1 VEGYVVYVLSLA
13 TIFVVLAASLN
24 LLMGYTNLLSLA
36 HAAFFGVGAYASG
49 IAISILGLSFW
60 LAGPAAMVMTS
71 LLAAGLAVP
80 LLRLR
85 DDYFIMATLGIQ
97 FICFEL
103 FYNWVPVTRG
113 PFGLT
118 GIQRP
123 EVLSLSL
130 QSHALYLLFI
140 VAVSAFLFLAMLRLV
155 NSPVGRILR
164 GIREDELMTRLLGKN
179 VDAYKVLI
187 WAVAGASAGAA
198 GVLYGSLLTTIDPTS
213 FGIET
218 SVLIFLMVVV
228 GGPGNL
234 WGSIAGALVLT
245 VLPEALRFVGLPSQ
259 VAPHARIMLYGLVL
273 IGLMLYRREG
283 LIGEH
288 KVA

>member
-1 VEGYVVYVLSLA
+1 
-13 TIFVVLAASLN
+13 
-24 LLMGYTNLLSLA
+24 
-36 HAAFFGVGAYASG
+36 
-49 IAISILGLSFW
+49 
-60 LAGPAAMVMTS
+60 
-71 LLAAGLAVP
+71 
-80 LLRLR
+80 
-85 DDYFIMATLGIQ
+85 
-97 FICFEL
+97 
-103 FYNWVPVTRG
+103 
-113 PFGLT
+113 
-118 GIQRP
+118 
-123 EVLSLSL
+123 
-130 QSHALYLLFI
+130 
-140 VAVSAFLFLAMLRLV
+140 
-155 NSPVGRILR
+155 
-164 GIREDELMTRLLGKN
+164 MTRLLGKN